1 MSYIKLYSPNYSHM
15 KQQLAL
21 MQTNTG
27 KQVRVDLQERTTT
40 FGSSFVVF
48 FKVFLSTLSNRRGGE
63 NLLTRAARGWR
74 GAAATA
80 KAARLAP
87 ISEHG

>member
-1 MSYIKLYSPNYSHM
+1 MSYLKLYSPNYSHM

-48 FKVFLSTLSNRRGGE
+48 FKVFLSTLSNRGGGE
-63 NLLTRAARGWR
+63 NLLTRAARGW

>member
-1 MSYIKLYSPNYSHM
+1 M

-21 MQTNTG
+21 SPTSTG

-48 FKVFLSTLSNRRGGE
+48 FKVFLSTLSNRKGGGE
-63 NLLTRAARGWR
+63 NLLTRAARSW